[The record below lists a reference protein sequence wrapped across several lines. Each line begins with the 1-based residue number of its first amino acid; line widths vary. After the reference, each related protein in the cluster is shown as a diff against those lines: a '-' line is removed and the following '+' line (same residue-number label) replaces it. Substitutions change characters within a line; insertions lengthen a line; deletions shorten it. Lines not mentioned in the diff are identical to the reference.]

1 MVRSNPGL
9 MLIKNGTILNK
20 WSDEDIP
27 DEYVL
32 TDKLENIPLGQ
43 QKMESDV
50 HTVGYVF
57 LWFIIPLLLVLGV
70 DVLVVRRRERK
81 SVKRKRQE
89 DALKATEVQEL
100 TDSARKPTDN
110 APMSVDNSN
119 GVKP

>member
-32 TDKLENIPLGQ
+32 TGKLENLSLGQ
-43 QKMESDV
+43 QKMVSDV

-57 LWFIIPLLLVLGV
+57 LWFIIPLLLVLGL
-70 DVLVVRRRERK
+70 DILVVRRRERK
-81 SVKRKRQE
+81 SVI
-89 DALKATEVQEL
+89 
-100 TDSARKPTDN
+100 
-110 APMSVDNSN
+110 NS
-119 GVKP
+119 KS

>member
-1 MVRSNPGL
+1 

-32 TDKLENIPLGQ
+32 TDKLENLPIGQ
-43 QKMESDV
+43 QKMESDA

-70 DVLVVRRRERK
+70 DVLVVRRRQRFQRQWITPIE
-81 SVKRKRQE
+81 VKISRRTILFNE
-89 DALKATEVQEL
+89 I
-100 TDSARKPTDN
+100 
-110 APMSVDNSN
+110 
-119 GVKP
+119 

>member
-1 MVRSNPGL
+1 M
-9 MLIKNGTILNK
+9 
-20 WSDEDIP
+20 
-27 DEYVL
+27 L

-81 SVKRKRQE
+81 SVKRKQQE
-89 DALKATEVQEL
+89 DALKATEAQEL
-100 TDSARKPTDN
+100 TDNARKPTDN

>member
-9 MLIKNGTILNK
+9 ILIKNGTILNK

-32 TDKLENIPLGQ
+32 TDKLENLPLGK
-43 QKMESDV
+43 QKVSSDT

-57 LWFIIPLLLVLGV
+57 LWFVIPLLLVLGV

-81 SVKRKRQE
+81 NVKRKQRE
-89 DALKATEVQEL
+89 EEVKNKEMEIKNQGIEE
-100 TDSARKPTDN
+100 RE
-110 APMSVDNSN
+110 
-119 GVKP
+119 

>member
-27 DEYVL
+27 DEYAL
-32 TDKLENIPLGQ
+32 TDKLENLPLGQ
-43 QKMESDV
+43 QKMESDA
-50 HTVGYVF
+50 HTVWYVF

-81 SVKRKRQE
+81 SVKRKQQK
-89 DALKATEVQEL
+89 DA
-100 TDSARKPTDN
+100 
-110 APMSVDNSN
+110 
-119 GVKP
+119 